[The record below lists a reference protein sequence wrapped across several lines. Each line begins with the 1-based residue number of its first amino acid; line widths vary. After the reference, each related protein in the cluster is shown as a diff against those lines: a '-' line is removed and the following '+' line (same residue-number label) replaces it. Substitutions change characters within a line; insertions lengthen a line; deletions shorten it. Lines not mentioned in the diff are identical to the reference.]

1 MIVSRIKHLNTQT
14 RVMVLVSNL
23 RLAKF
28 ERLKPTHSFLALEEA
43 CTINSDLSMIPRNLF
58 RKKIGL
64 DQEPY
69 YHISYNLIVTIKS
82 GDVQFELEFRGRNYG
97 KEKAKYVH
105 D

>member
-1 MIVSRIKHLNTQT
+1 MIVSRIKRLNTQT
-14 RVMVLVSNL
+14 RMVALVSNL
-23 RLAKF
+23 RSAKP
-28 ERLKPTHSFLALEEA
+28 ERFQPTHSFLALGEA

-69 YHISYNLIVTIKS
+69 YHISYNLVVTIKS
-82 GDVQFELEFRGRNYG
+82 GDVQFELEFRGKNYG
-97 KEKAKYVH
+97 KAKAKYAH